1 MILRLM
7 KLVTKGILYTLY
19 NRPLFFFKYF
29 GVVAMYSCTLWEHAL
44 EVEAVAE
51 TYGCCMD
58 VVWTQLLSVTTKI
71 LRKNL
76 AGSRLKLS
84 V

>member
-7 KLVTKGILYTLY
+7 KLVTEGILYTLY

-51 TYGCCMD
+51 TYRYLAWMWFGHSYF
-58 VVWTQLLSVTTKI
+58 LSQQKYYIKTW
-71 LRKNL
+71 LGL
-76 AGSRLKLS
+76 D
-84 V
+84 